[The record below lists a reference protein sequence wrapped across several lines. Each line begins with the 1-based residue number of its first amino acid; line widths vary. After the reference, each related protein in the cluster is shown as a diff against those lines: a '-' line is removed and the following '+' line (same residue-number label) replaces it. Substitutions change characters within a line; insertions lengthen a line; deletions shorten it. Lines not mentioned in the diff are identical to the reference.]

1 MPLNIREAYRQ
12 RRYRRHHRRR
22 IQIQQMP
29 PVEQEIQIEFEIVI
43 LYQQQS
49 PREERRRRLRRIVR
63 RVMQSM
69 PESNGDV
76 CLSPKGEKSERNV
89 KFHLS

>member
-12 RRYRRHHRRR
+12 RRYRRHNRRR
-22 IQIQQMP
+22 IQIEEQMP
-29 PVEQEIQIEFEIVI
+29 PVEQEFQIEFEIVI
-43 LYQQQS
+43 LHQQQS
-49 PREERRRRLRRIVR
+49 PREERRRLRRIVR
-63 RVMQSM
+63 SVMQSM